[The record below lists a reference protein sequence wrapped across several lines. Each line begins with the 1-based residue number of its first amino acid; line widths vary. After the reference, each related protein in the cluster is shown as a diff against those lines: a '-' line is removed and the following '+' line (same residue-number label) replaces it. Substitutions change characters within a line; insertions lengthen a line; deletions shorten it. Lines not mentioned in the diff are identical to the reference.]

1 MAERASIAYMGTLVR
16 NGACFH
22 TSVGKFLTVN
32 HAQAAAPVSP
42 SPLDP
47 RPNLVSFLA

>member
-22 TSVGKFLTVN
+22 TSVWQFFDGQY
-32 HAQAAAPVSP
+32 AQAAAPVSP